1 MKREEEAEKEVFVR
15 KSNKETA
22 RKIYNLI
29 HRHRSSTQLA
39 HSLTRSDW
47 LKTVVETSVS
57 GSGSISRSQTGH
69 RLSAEEAALRSH
81 RLLQRVAEALEEKAQ
96 NFDHLVRLLLE
107 DHRAVGQLDPG
118 AVRRV

>member
-1 MKREEEAEKEVFVR
+1 MKREEEAEKEGF
-15 KSNKETA
+15 NEED
-22 RKIYNLI
+22 LI

-57 GSGSISRSQTGH
+57 GFISRSQTGH